1 MFKHAVRTKSVFSV
15 LGSINGVNGP
25 RIEHKQSKAKM
36 SLKLKY
42 FKNGWAGEWEV
53 RNTTAVA
60 PPKCILT
67 GKEETY
73 TDPFRLA
80 NIGHETTFSFK
91 GTDPLGQEW
100 ESFHR
105 MFSLVVETNH
115 DLEIWWGQ
123 DSSKNAVIHFSEA
136 GPCDVGN
143 VFLTL
148 GTEKCGVL
156 GLILDDGKIGES
168 RMIWRS
174 YYDKWPPRDAAAA
187 AAPTPT
193 V

>member
-1 MFKHAVRTKSVFSV
+1 MRRGSASKV
-15 LGSINGVNGP
+15 L
-25 RIEHKQSKAKM
+25 
-36 SLKLKY
+36 
-42 FKNGWAGEWEV
+42 
-53 RNTTAVA
+53 
-60 PPKCILT
+60 
-67 GKEETY
+67 
-73 TDPFRLA
+73 
-80 NIGHETTFSFK
+80 
-91 GTDPLGQEW
+91 TDPLGQEW

-123 DSSKNAVIHFSEA
+123 DLLGMPSS
-136 GPCDVGN
+136 PCDVAGN

-168 RMIWRS
+168 GMIWRS
-174 YYDKWPPRDAAAA
+174 YYDKWPPQEAAA